1 MMWMRGRGRGDQS
14 DENKEQR
21 VADVTAEPSPA
32 PERRRPWVLGL
43 QLAAVGLVAALLAL
57 LIWRVIDQRRGA
69 HLVSLIKE
77 GKKPPAPSF
86 ALPVLWNRTETWPAD
101 TRKALTDGNLS
112 PKELRGRP
120 VVVNFWASWC
130 VPCKEEA
137 QVLAESAR
145 AHRGQIVFLAID
157 VQDFKSDARRFL
169 KRFDT
174 PYVSVRDGGGSTYG
188 DYGLTGVP
196 ETYWIDARGRVV
208 AHYPGQI
215 TRAQLEEGIR
225 EAEAAT

>member
-1 MMWMRGRGRGDQS
+1 
-14 DENKEQR
+14 

-32 PERRRPWVLGL
+32 PERRRSWMLGL
-43 QLAAVGLVAALLAL
+43 QIAAVALVAGLLAL
-57 LIWRVIDQRRGA
+57 LIWRVVDQRRGA

-86 ALPVLWNRTETWPAD
+86 ALPVLWDRTETWPSD
-101 TRKALTDGNLS
+101 TRKALADGKLS
-112 PKELRGRP
+112 PKELRGHP

-137 QVLAESAR
+137 KELAASAR
-145 AHRGQIVFLAID
+145 AHRGRVVFVAID

-169 KRFDT
+169 KRSDT
-174 PYVSVRDGGGSTYG
+174 PYVSVRDGGGATYG

-196 ETYWIDARGRVV
+196 ETYWIDARGRIV

-215 TRAQLEEGIR
+215 TREQLEEGIR